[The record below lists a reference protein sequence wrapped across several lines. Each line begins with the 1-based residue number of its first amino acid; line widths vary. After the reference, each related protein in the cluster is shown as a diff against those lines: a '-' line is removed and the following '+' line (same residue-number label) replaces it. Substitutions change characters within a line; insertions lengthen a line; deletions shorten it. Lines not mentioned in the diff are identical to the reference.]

1 MSIYR
6 VNVTL
11 SSDSLSLTDPSGN
24 LSLPLLPCVL
34 IACVT
39 APEVIV
45 AERPAESLGSVAVD
59 WINNELYWIEN
70 STTESRV
77 CGQPDNC
84 SDYIIIAW
92 GQPFN
97 IIIVTYI
104 SVIYSY

>member
-24 LSLPLLPCVL
+24 LPPSLLPCVL
-34 IACVT
+34 SLACVT

-59 WINNELYWIEN
+59 WIYNELYWIEN

-77 CGQPDNC
+77 CGQPGNC
-84 SDYIIIAW
+84 IIIA
-92 GQPFN
+92 
-97 IIIVTYI
+97 
-104 SVIYSY
+104 